1 MKSTSLVLGALLAG
15 AACAGPH
22 AAAQT
27 IERSVPIS
35 AIDDG
40 AGGFNAYFGDGF
52 AAAQSG
58 RSFIDVFTFDVAG
71 LPFDAAA
78 SVTSSTL
85 NSPSDKDLRI
95 TALSLYRYDPATMAI
110 IGPAISGIDQTG
122 FGADAPDSW
131 ALTAY
136 SLPAGAYAVRVD
148 GAVRGGAGRR
158 RRQLRRRPD
167 GVAGAGSARLRAA
180 AGRAGLR
187 RAGAAPHDCGGLEK
201 PPCGWL
207 RQGGP
212 GVARAP
218 QGARRYRRKRSSRSD
233 ARRPSHSSVAPRVP
247 QRRAR
252 SRSSR
257 VLTRSCSST

>member
-95 TALSLYRYDPATMAI
+95 TALSLYRYDPAKASMEAV
-110 IGPAISGIDQTG
+110 AAGILSDHPSVREG
-122 FGADAPDSW
+122 RDAEAWARRVWADA
-131 ALTAY
+131 L
-136 SLPAGAYAVRVD
+136 G
-148 GAVRGGAGRR
+148 
-158 RRQLRRRPD
+158 
-167 GVAGAGSARLRAA
+167 
-180 AGRAGLR
+180 
-187 RAGAAPHDCGGLEK
+187 
-201 PPCGWL
+201 
-207 RQGGP
+207 
-212 GVARAP
+212 
-218 QGARRYRRKRSSRSD
+218 
-233 ARRPSHSSVAPRVP
+233 
-247 QRRAR
+247 
-252 SRSSR
+252 
-257 VLTRSCSST
+257 

>member
-1 MKSTSLVLGALLAG
+1 MKSTFLVLGALLAG

-35 AIDDG
+35 TIDDG

-78 SVTSSTL
+78 SVTSSYL

-95 TALSLYRYDPATMAI
+95 TALSLYRYDPATLDI
-110 IGPAISGIDQTG
+110 VGPAIAGIDQTG

-131 ALTAY
+131 SLAAY

-148 GAVRGGAGRR
+148 GVVRGAGGGSFGADLTVSPVPEAPGFALLLTGLALGALVRR
-158 RRQLRRRPD
+158 RM
-167 GVAGAGSARLRAA
+167 AA
-180 AGRAGLR
+180 AA
-187 RAGAAPHDCGGLEK
+187 
-201 PPCGWL
+201 
-207 RQGGP
+207 
-212 GVARAP
+212 
-218 QGARRYRRKRSSRSD
+218 
-233 ARRPSHSSVAPRVP
+233 
-247 QRRAR
+247 
-252 SRSSR
+252 
-257 VLTRSCSST
+257 

>member
-40 AGGFNAYFGDGF
+40 AGGFNAHFGDGF

-58 RSFIDVFTFDVAG
+58 GSFIDVFTFDVAG

-122 FGADAPDSW
+122 FGADATDSW
-131 ALTAY
+131 ALAAY

-148 GAVRGGAGRR
+148 GLVQGSGGGSFGADLTVSPVPEAPGFALLLAGLACGALVRR
-158 RRQLRRRPD
+158 RLT
-167 GVAGAGSARLRAA
+167 AA
-180 AGRAGLR
+180 A
-187 RAGAAPHDCGGLEK
+187 
-201 PPCGWL
+201 
-207 RQGGP
+207 
-212 GVARAP
+212 
-218 QGARRYRRKRSSRSD
+218 
-233 ARRPSHSSVAPRVP
+233 
-247 QRRAR
+247 
-252 SRSSR
+252 
-257 VLTRSCSST
+257 